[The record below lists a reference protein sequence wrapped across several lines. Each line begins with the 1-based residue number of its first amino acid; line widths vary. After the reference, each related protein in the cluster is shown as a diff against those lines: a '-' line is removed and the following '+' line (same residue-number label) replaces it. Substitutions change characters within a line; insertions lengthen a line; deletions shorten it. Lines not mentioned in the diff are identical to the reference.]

1 MQKIVPNDAVLI
13 PEQATC
19 VFKGEIF
26 DVYQWPQTLFDGST
40 ETFEM
45 LRRPDTVVVICIV
58 EGKLLVLDEVQPHC
72 GARRNFPGGRVDVTD
87 KSILD
92 AAKRE
97 VHEETGYSF
106 SQWRVVNVTQPVA
119 KMEWFIH
126 TVLAWGVTGKDEPH
140 RDAGEQI
147 TERLM
152 DFDEVKRM
160 AADGEGYLFE
170 ADDLFK
176 HIDSIEEL
184 ERLPE
189 FSGRTYDA

>member
-1 MQKIVPNDAVLI
+1 MQKTVPNDAVLI

-58 EGKLLVLDEVQPHC
+58 DGKLLVLDEVQPHR
-72 GARRNFPGGRVDVTD
+72 GARRNFPGGRVDESDAT
-87 KSILD
+87 IID

-97 VHEETGYSF
+97 VHEETGYTF
-106 SQWRVVNVTQPVA
+106 AQWKLIQVTQPVA

-126 TVLAWGVTGKDEPH
+126 TILALDVTGKDDPH

-160 AADGEGYLFE
+160 AAAGEGYLFE
-170 ADDLFK
+170 SEDIFKQVSTVADLT
-176 HIDSIEEL
+176 H
-184 ERLPE
+184 LPE
-189 FSGRTYDA
+189 FTGRTLDS